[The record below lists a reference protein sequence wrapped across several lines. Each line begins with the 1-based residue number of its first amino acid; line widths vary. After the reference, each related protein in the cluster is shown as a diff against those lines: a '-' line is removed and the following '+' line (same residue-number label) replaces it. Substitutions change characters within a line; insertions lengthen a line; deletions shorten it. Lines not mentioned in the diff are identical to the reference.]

1 MDALKLKGI
10 ALGLFSTVLWGSF
23 YPVSRVLFGKAG
35 EQFDE
40 FFVSFIRFLLG
51 FLLFSPLLF
60 TAANREKTKTALKND
75 WLPLLLLAFIGIVCE
90 GVLVFVANKYTT
102 AARASL
108 MANTTPIPTLLLS
121 WLFAKEML
129 TGRKAAG
136 MLLGMAGALLAVL
149 SRGGDLFSAG
159 SATWPGDL
167 LAFASGLC
175 WAVFTVFG
183 KGISRRYGALLV
195 TAILYGAGCLLMVPV
210 MLIAR
215 SSLSVAFTFPV
226 WAGIVYLSVSGLLAN
241 ACWYRALKY
250 LPPGELGSFG
260 YLSALLAVGSSI
272 LFLREKLSW
281 GFLLAAAA
289 VIAGVWLMVGERKKA

>member
-1 MDALKLKGI
+1 MDTLKLKGI
-10 ALGLFSTVLWGSF
+10 AFGLFSTLLWGSF

-35 EQFDE
+35 EEFDE

-51 FLLFSPLLF
+51 FALFMPLFL
-60 TAANREKTKTALKND
+60 TAANREKTKTALKKD
-75 WLPLLLLAFIGIVCE
+75 WLPFSLLAFIGIVGE

-121 WLFAKEML
+121 WLFAGEIL
-129 TGRKAAG
+129 NGRKAAG
-136 MLLGMAGALLAVL
+136 MILGMGGALLTVL

-159 SATWPGDL
+159 TATWPGDL

-175 WAVFTVFG
+175 WAVYTVFG
-183 KGISRRYGALLV
+183 RGVSQRYGALLV
-195 TAILYGAGCLLMVPV
+195 TAILYGAGSLLMVPV

-215 SSLSVAFTFPV
+215 SSFAVAFPPAV
-226 WAGIVYLSVSGLLAN
+226 WAGVVYLGVSGLLAN

-260 YLSALLAVGSSI
+260 YLSALLAAGSSM

-289 VIAGVWLMVGERKKA
+289 VITGVWLMVGEGKKA

>member
-23 YPVSRVLFGKAG
+23 YPVSRMLFGKAG

-40 FFVSFIRFLLG
+40 FFVSFIRFFLG
-51 FLLFSPLLF
+51 FALFSPLFL
-60 TAANREKTKTALKND
+60 TAANRKKTKTALRKD
-75 WLPLLLLAFIGIVCE
+75 WLPILLLTLIGVVGE
-90 GVLVFVANKYTT
+90 GVLVFIANKYTT

-121 WLFAKEML
+121 WLFAGEL
-129 TGRKAAG
+129 LNGRKAAG

-159 SATWPGDL
+159 TATWPGDL

-195 TAILYGAGCLLMVPV
+195 TAILYGAGCLLMIPV
-210 MLIAR
+210 MLVAQ
-215 SSLSVAFTFPV
+215 SSLSVSFTFPV
-226 WAGIVYLSVSGLLAN
+226 WAGIVYLGVSGLLAN

>member
-1 MDALKLKGI
+1 MDTLKLKGI
-10 ALGLFSTVLWGSF
+10 AFGLFSTVLWGSF

-40 FFVSFIRFLLG
+40 FFVSFIRFFLG
-51 FLLFSPLLF
+51 FALFTPLFF
-60 TAANREKTKTALKND
+60 TAANREKTKTALRKE
-75 WLPLLLLAFIGIVCE
+75 WAVLLLLALIGIVGE
-90 GVLVFVANKYTT
+90 GVLVFIANKYTT

-121 WLFAKEML
+121 WLFAGEL
-129 TGRKAAG
+129 LNGRKAAG

-175 WAVFTVFG
+175 WAVYTVFG
-183 KGISRRYGALLV
+183 KGISQRYGALLV

-215 SSLSVAFTFPV
+215 SSFSIAFPPAV
-226 WAGIVYLSVSGLLAN
+226 RAGIVYLSVSGLLAS

-260 YLSALLAVGSSI
+260 YLSALLAAGSSI
-272 LFLREKLSW
+272 LFLHEKLSW
-281 GFLLAAAA
+281 GFLFAAAA
-289 VIAGVWLMVGERKKA
+289 VITGVWLMVGERKKA

>member
-40 FFVSFIRFLLG
+40 FFVSFIRFFLG
-51 FLLFSPLLF
+51 FALFSPLFL
-60 TAANREKTKTALKND
+60 TAANRKKTKTALRKD
-75 WLPLLLLAFIGIVCE
+75 WLPFLLLAVIGVVGE
-90 GVLVFVANKYTT
+90 GVLVFIANKYTT

-108 MANTTPIPTLLLS
+108 MANTTPIPTVLLS
-121 WLFAKEML
+121 WLFAGEL
-129 TGRKAAG
+129 LNGRKAAG

-159 SATWPGDL
+159 TATWPGDL

-175 WAVFTVFG
+175 WAVYTVFG

-210 MLIAR
+210 MLVAR

-260 YLSALLAVGSSI
+260 YLSALLAAGSSI

-281 GFLLAAAA
+281 CFLLAIIA
-289 VIAGVWLMVGERKKA
+289 VVTGVWLMVGERKKA